1 MALLS
6 KEQIEEQLEFLP
18 GWELKDNTIEKT
30 YEFDD
35 FIGAMGYLNA
45 VAATAEGAQHHPDMT
60 IRYNKVTMSVSTHSE
75 GGLTAKDFDLASK
88 IEALNI

>member
-30 YEFDD
+30 YGFDD

-45 VAATAEGAQHHPDMT
+45 VATAAEGAQHHPDMT

-75 GGLTAKDFDLASK
+75 DGLTAKDFDLASK